1 MKTPPSIRRV
11 ARTLS
16 RHKGA
21 CAVALAILCAA
32 ISPSRA
38 RCEDDKL
45 HFTPVGTL
53 LLDGAVYSA
62 PDSKAFP
69 AGVAIPETRLG
80 VIAEY
85 GKWSVKIE
93 AGLAYNKVALRD
105 VYFQYRF
112 DSRNMLRLGAMVH
125 HFGYQNCTAACNKVT
140 MIEPITNSVFNQAHM
155 IGLQYY
161 YTGDHFFATGSL
173 HAMPDATKLATGLSQ
188 IARSGWGVR
197 SRLVWHPCNTAGRLA
212 QIGVTGALMTP
223 DRNGIISDRDIF
235 TLSANF
241 PTKVAQVQAIGATVT
256 ECRTRWQVTP
266 ELMCA
271 YGPVG
276 IEGQYVFAQINRRDH
291 LPSYRAYGAY
301 VTVRGLILGGDY
313 TYSKSL
319 AGIATPRP
327 RSLELLATY
336 NYTCLS
342 DASAGIYGGRV
353 NDVAAVASYY
363 INRWMVARLRYGYT
377 WVRDRAAEGPH
388 DLGALQARLQI
399 IF

>member
-1 MKTPPSIRRV
+1 MKTLLKNVGRHSATCILYLTLLVSLMIPSQ
-11 ARTLS
+11 
-16 RHKGA
+16 G
-21 CAVALAILCAA
+21 
-32 ISPSRA
+32 
-38 RCEDDKL
+38 RCEDEKL
-45 HFTPVGTL
+45 KFTPVGTL
-53 LLDGAVYSA
+53 LLDGAVYAA
-62 PDSKAFP
+62 PDKKAFP

-80 VIAEY
+80 VIADY

-112 DSRNMLRLGAMVH
+112 DSRNMIRLGAMVH

-140 MIEPITNSVFNQAHM
+140 MIEPITNSVFNQGQM
-155 IGLQYY
+155 IGVQYY
-161 YTGDHFFATGSL
+161 HMGDRFFATGSL
-173 HAMPDATKLATGLSQ
+173 HALPDATRLATAPSQ

-197 SRLVWHPCNTAGRLA
+197 SRLVWHPFTSEGRLA
-212 QIGVTGALMTP
+212 QIGITGALMTP
-223 DRNGIISDRDIF
+223 DRNGIIEDRDLF
-235 TLSANF
+235 TLAANF
-241 PTKVAQVQAIGATVT
+241 PTKVAQVQAVSAKVT
-256 ECRTRWQVTP
+256 ECRTRWQFTP
-266 ELMCA
+266 ELMGA

-276 IEGQYVFAQINRRDH
+276 IEGQYVFAQLNRRDN
-291 LPSYRAYGAY
+291 LPAFRAYGAY
-301 VTVRGLILGGDY
+301 VTLRGLILGGDY

-327 RSLELLATY
+327 HSLELLATY

-342 DASAGIYGGRV
+342 DASAGIFGGRV
-353 NDVAAVASYY
+353 NDLAVVAGYY
-363 INRWMVARLRYGYT
+363 INRWLTARLRYGYT

>member
-1 MKTPPSIRRV
+1 MNTLTARHLSPLLRRALTTLATGAAFISSLCLPAG
-11 ARTLS
+11 ARAET
-16 RHKGA
+16 
-21 CAVALAILCAA
+21 
-32 ISPSRA
+32 
-38 RCEDDKL
+38 EKL
-45 HFTPVGTL
+45 KFTPVGTL
-53 LLDGAVYSA
+53 LLDGAVYAA

-85 GKWSVKIE
+85 GKWSAKIE

-112 DSRNMLRLGAMVH
+112 DNSNMLRLGAMVH

-140 MIEPITNSVFNQAHM
+140 MIEPITNSVFNQGQM

-161 YTGDHFFATGSL
+161 HTGEHFFATGSL

-197 SRLVWHPCNTAGRLA
+197 SRLVWHPFNSTGRLV
-212 QIGVTGALMTP
+212 QVGVTGALMTP
-223 DRNGIISDRDIF
+223 DRNGIISERDIF
-235 TLSANF
+235 TLTANF
-241 PTKVAQVQAIGATVT
+241 PTKVAQVKAIGATIT
-256 ECRTRWQVTP
+256 DCRTRWQVTP
-266 ELMCA
+266 ELMGA

-276 IEGQYVFAQINRRDH
+276 IEGQYVFAQINRRE
-291 LPSYRAYGAY
+291 LPAYRAYGAY

-313 TYSKSL
+313 EYSRSL
-319 AGIATPRP
+319 GGIATPRP
-327 RSLELLATY
+327 HSLELLATY

-342 DASAGIYGGRV
+342 DASAGIYGGRA

-377 WVRDRAAEGPH
+377 WVRDRATEGPH
-388 DLGALQARLQI
+388 DLGALQVRLQI